1 MQGMGCPF
9 WGHFRTH
16 APQQGKP
23 YSITSQARP
32 ASFGQP
38 RFPKALNEQLC
49 VCLSA
54 PGDKR
59 RYCKGGI
66 DLKHTRRRVVCLS
79 VTFEMGEGG
88 REAAISCHI
97 ELLTKGFPRYAD
109 RLVKATKL
117 NKGHPN
123 ASKRHVQPRV
133 HRAHANGEFKTP
145 DRFLR
150 QPRNSIDLASAVP
163 CVK

>member
-1 MQGMGCPF
+1 PCKRTSSGCVRFVAMGHKPPF
-9 WGHFRTH
+9 DHLVTVGELL
-16 APQQGKP
+16 
-23 YSITSQARP
+23 
-32 ASFGQP
+32 GQP
-38 RFPKALNEQLC
+38 RFPKALNEQLR

-79 VTFEMGEGG
+79 VTLEMGEGG

-97 ELLTKGFPRYAD
+97 ELLTKGFLPYAD

-123 ASKRHVQPRV
+123 ASKRHV
-133 HRAHANGEFKTP
+133 
-145 DRFLR
+145 
-150 QPRNSIDLASAVP
+150 
-163 CVK
+163 